1 MTVKLRTGA
10 RAAQAHRLSSHHPAA
25 VGLEHLAREVVGFFG
40 GEEDRAVGDVVHLP
54 EVARLAATPARL
66 WATRWALLHTEYAGP
81 IPYATA

>member
-25 VGLEHLAREVVGFFG
+25 VGLEHLA